1 MKYYLAKTDPDTY
14 SIEQFIKDKSTI
26 WDGVRNPQA
35 VQVLKSMRKGD
46 KVFIYHSMG
55 ETTIRGLARVEANL
69 GADPNDRRSWL
80 VRLKLIKAYKEPY
93 LRLSDIKASG
103 RFKQLP
109 LIRQSRLST
118 MELTPDFIKWLKQ
131 HKLSV

>member
-35 VQVLKSMRKGD
+35 VQALKSMRKGD
-46 KVFIYHSMG
+46 KVLIYHSMG
-55 ETTIRGLARVEANL
+55 ETTIRGLAKVEANL
-69 GADPNDRRSWL
+69 GIDPEDSKSWL
-80 VRLKLIKAYKEPY
+80 VRLKLLKAFKEPY
-93 LRLSDIKASG
+93 ISLSDIKASG
-103 RFKQLP
+103 KFKQLP

-118 MELTPDFIKWLKQ
+118 MELTPDFVNWLKQ
-131 HKLSV
+131 NKLPV